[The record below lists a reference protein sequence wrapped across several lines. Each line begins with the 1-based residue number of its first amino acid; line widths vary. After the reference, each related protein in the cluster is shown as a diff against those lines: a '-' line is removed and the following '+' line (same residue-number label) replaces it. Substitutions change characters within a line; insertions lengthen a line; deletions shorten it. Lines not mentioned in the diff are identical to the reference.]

1 MRAIETG
8 RAAQKGR
15 TRTALLEAAR
25 VLMAQ
30 GDVVSVPAA
39 ADAAGISRA
48 TAYRYFSDPQT
59 LTIEAMLDARMKS
72 IDEILGGEADARK
85 RVQRVRRFLLELTR
99 ESEPQFR
106 QYLAR
111 TMELWLSRDGNRGTP
126 LRAGRRLPMY
136 RRALEPVADRLA
148 PERLEQL
155 VVMLSAT
162 SGVESFIGMKD
173 VCGLD
178 DAAAEITAEAITDAI
193 LDRFLPPA
201 PGRADG
207 DASAAAV

>member
-1 MRAIETG
+1 MRGIETG

-25 VLMAQ
+25 ALMDR

-72 IDEILGGEADARK
+72 IEAILGTETDARE
-85 RVQRVRRFLLELTR
+85 RVQRVRRFLLQLTR

-111 TMELWLSRDGNRGTP
+111 TMELWLAEGGTGSVT

-136 RRALEPVADRLA
+136 RRALEPAADLLG

-162 SGVESFIGMKD
+162 SGVESFIGLKD

-178 DAAAEITAEAITDAI
+178 DATAEATAEAITDAI
-193 LDRFLPPA
+193 LDRFLPRPL
-201 PGRADG
+201 D
-207 DASAAAV
+207 